1 MCFNNYYSIHL
12 NSTHEL
18 LELDGLMDL
27 KELLMFPKPQ
37 DGEDAYIYIYIYREI
52 LNHIESII
60 YTRITYR
67 GPYKVYV
74 VLYSFDAAGFIK
86 FGSYRSS
93 ESLRCLVLG
102 PTTMYNV

>member
-1 MCFNNYYSIHL
+1 MH
-12 NSTHEL
+12 
-18 LELDGLMDL
+18 
-27 KELLMFPKPQ
+27 
-37 DGEDAYIYIYIYREI
+37 IYIYIYREI

-67 GPYKVYV
+67 GTYKVYV